1 MQITIESQITDV
13 TVYNFQ
19 ALVTRTASV
28 KLTGEEKELLF
39 VDLPGTIEPNSI
51 RVSTVV
57 TDPIKVM
64 SVRTEKIF
72 DTQSTSNPLT
82 KIDRTIIN
90 LQNQIKINHQQLNSL
105 KNLKESLKFLNDKSI
120 EGYAFRLSR
129 KETDHISNI
138 KNLLDFV
145 ELKYDEYNGQIIAI
159 ENKIQNLEKQVLFLQ
174 QERQQILEIDNPQN
188 LNIIAV
194 IEAKTEMEYQIEV
207 SYLIGG
213 AYWNP
218 LYDFTA
224 ETNSNLL
231 KLTYLAEVKQS
242 TGEDWSNVNVTLST
256 AKPALGF
263 IPPKPEPWYLNLFNN
278 YTMARM
284 EMGSG
289 MDTAITSTR
298 ARANSNDEISFDTK
312 VAANVEKTGSIIN
325 FKIEGKSN
333 IPSNGNPH
341 KITVFEDRYPYK
353 LQYIAIPH
361 LVSFVYLQAKIH
373 NPQSGVTL
381 LQGKANIFR
390 DSVFVG
396 TNEID
401 NIAPGQDFEINLGID
416 ESIKIERILAE
427 HQTDKT
433 LISNKKRI
441 TYAYRIGI
449 TNLADREKS
458 LKLIEQ
464 LPVSRHEQLKVSL
477 NQFNPK
483 TEQKEMGILEW
494 NLVILPNAKREI
506 YYQFAVECPTD
517 YTVLGLDDRA

>member
-28 KLTGEEKELLF
+28 KLTGQEKELIF
-39 VDLPGTIEPNSI
+39 GDLPSTIEPNSI

-72 DTQSTSNPLT
+72 DTRSTSNSLT
-82 KIDRTIIN
+82 KVDRTITH
-90 LQNQIKINHQQLNSL
+90 LQNQIKIKNQQLNSL
-105 KNLKESLKFLNDKSI
+105 KNLRESLKFLNDKSI

-129 KETDHISNI
+129 KESDHISNI
-138 KNLLDFV
+138 KNLLDFI

-159 ENKIQNLEKQVLFLQ
+159 ENKIQNLEKQILFLQ
-174 QERQQILEIDNPQN
+174 QQRQQFLETDTPQN

-207 SYLIGG
+207 SYLIRG

-242 TGEDWSNVNVTLST
+242 TGEDWSNVNLTLST

-289 MDTAITSTR
+289 IDTAITSTR
-298 ARANSNDEISFDTK
+298 AQGNNEGSFDTK
-312 VAANVEKTGSIIN
+312 AVANVEKTGSIIN
-325 FKIEGKSN
+325 FRIEGKSN
-333 IPSNGNPH
+333 ISSNGNPH
-341 KITVFEDRYPYK
+341 KIMVFEDRYSYK
-353 LQYIAIPH
+353 LQHIAIPY
-361 LVSFVYLQAKIH
+361 LVSFAYLQAKIH
-373 NPQSGVTL
+373 NPQFGVTL
-381 LQGKANIFR
+381 LRGKANIFR

-401 NIAPGQDFEINLGID
+401 NIAPGQDFDLNLGID
-416 ESIKIERILAE
+416 ESLKIERSLAE

-441 TYAYRIGI
+441 TYAYRISV
-449 TNLADREKS
+449 TNLVDHEKS

-483 TEQKEMGILEW
+483 TDQKEMGILEW

-506 YYQFAVECPTD
+506 YYQFAVECPPD
-517 YTVLGLDDRA
+517 YTVLGLEDRA